1 MSNALTN
8 KYSVVDTKTGNV
20 VVDGVP
26 RDTVE
31 TALRISTRTLYD
43 CVSGDKLARNRY
55 KITHCDADDE
65 KKTKIPDELWEQFRY
80 VHERY
85 KTI

>member
-8 KYSVVDTKTGNV
+8 KYSVVDTKTGNIV
-20 VVDGVP
+20 IDGVP
-26 RDTVE
+26 RDAVE

-55 KITHCDADDE
+55 KIMHLDAE
-65 KKTKIPDELWEQFRY
+65 KKEVALPKELLDIWRY

-85 KTI
+85 KTR